1 MTLVTAVAAHG
12 NDGSRG
18 RESKTLWGRFN
29 RFVFSMYL
37 DLEHSFPI
45 PPILPNLDW
54 FFCSTASL

>member
-45 PPILPNLDW
+45 PPILP
-54 FFCSTASL
+54 